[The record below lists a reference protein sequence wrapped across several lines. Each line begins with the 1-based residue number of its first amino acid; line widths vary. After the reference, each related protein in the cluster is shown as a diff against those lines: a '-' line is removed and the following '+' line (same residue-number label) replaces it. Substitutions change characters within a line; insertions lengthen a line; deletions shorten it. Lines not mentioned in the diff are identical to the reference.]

1 MNEGTAPGG
10 RAALTGTAGLTQG
23 KGTIS

>member
-10 RAALTGTAGLTQG
+10 RAALTGTAGLIQG